1 MSSAILGINFGQSYA
16 SIAVIDKEGHPECIA
31 NEEGE
36 RQIACAISYSGEQIY
51 IGNGAKPFL
60 VKNGQ
65 NTIMGFRNLLG
76 HTYDEVDHTAIFTA
90 PLLNTSEPSYEVD
103 VLVPAPTPSKGA
115 TPAMRS
121 AAPSGTATPA
131 VQEPIPAKKTIT
143 VPEVT
148 TLFLS
153 TLFTSASDYLGV
165 KPTQC
170 VISAPSWFTSKQHTE
185 LRKAAEAAGINVLQV
200 LDEAA
205 AVLVGYRAGLTE
217 ERAERGLLGDLEAEK
232 SDKKV
237 AVLDVGETSVGVS
250 VVAVSNGEYSVLAKG
265 RDDKIGGREFD
276 NLLLKHFAKEFTKK
290 TKTALDLP
298 CAESAS
304 AADKRA
310 EAKLRLAVEHTK
322 RSLSAS
328 TGAAT
333 CAVESLKDGLDL
345 STSINRMRFDALAGP
360 VYRQIGAALTKI
372 VEEAG
377 LDLAQIDE
385 VLLAGASTLFPGLQS
400 SLTQIVQETTVVSA
414 TIDPSQVI
422 AIGCALQALH
432 LSQLPAE
439 LALPDVLALAEQSVP
454 TLAAPIGLAP
464 AGSKEEDAVKII
476 EAGAPLPTRRRL
488 QLPTASGAS
497 TVGVE
502 LYELKE
508 SVKVTKIPPPP
519 KEEGEEEYSDE
530 EPEEDEEEREVVL
543 AKAKCLGGVTV
554 DSQGKGKV
562 ELEVIVTKEG
572 KGQVRFW
579 VEGAEDKASRLEF

>member
-1 MSSAILGINFGQSYA
+1 M
-16 SIAVIDKEGHPECIA
+16 
-31 NEEGE
+31 
-36 RQIACAISYSGEQIY
+36 R
-51 IGNGAKPFL
+51 GAL
-60 VKNGQ
+60 CRTG
-65 NTIMGFRNLLG
+65 G
-76 HTYDEVDHTAIFTA
+76 
-90 PLLNTSEPSYEVD
+90 
-103 VLVPAPTPSKGA
+103 
-115 TPAMRS
+115 
-121 AAPSGTATPA
+121 
-131 VQEPIPAKKTIT
+131 VQEAYRIRLHGARTVMPHLKCSTHILTI
-143 VPEVT
+143 
-148 TLFLS
+148 
-153 TLFTSASDYLGV
+153 
-165 KPTQC
+165 Q
-170 VISAPSWFTSKQHTE
+170 
-185 LRKAAEAAGINVLQV
+185 
-200 LDEAA
+200 
-205 AVLVGYRAGLTE
+205 
-217 ERAERGLLGDLEAEK
+217 
-232 SDKKV
+232 
-237 AVLDVGETSVGVS
+237 
-250 VVAVSNGEYSVLAKG
+250 
-265 RDDKIGGREFD
+265 
-276 NLLLKHFAKEFTKK
+276 LLKHFAKEFTKK

-572 KGQVRFW
+572 KGEVRFW

>member
-1 MSSAILGINFGQSYA
+1 MCWRI
-16 SIAVIDKEGHPECIA
+16 
-31 NEEGE
+31 
-36 RQIACAISYSGEQIY
+36 
-51 IGNGAKPFL
+51 
-60 VKNGQ
+60 
-65 NTIMGFRNLLG
+65 
-76 HTYDEVDHTAIFTA
+76 
-90 PLLNTSEPSYEVD
+90 
-103 VLVPAPTPSKGA
+103 
-115 TPAMRS
+115 
-121 AAPSGTATPA
+121 APSRRLVHILPTSLHSL
-131 VQEPIPAKKTIT
+131 TI
-143 VPEVT
+143 
-148 TLFLS
+148 
-153 TLFTSASDYLGV
+153 
-165 KPTQC
+165 Q
-170 VISAPSWFTSKQHTE
+170 
-185 LRKAAEAAGINVLQV
+185 
-200 LDEAA
+200 
-205 AVLVGYRAGLTE
+205 
-217 ERAERGLLGDLEAEK
+217 
-232 SDKKV
+232 
-237 AVLDVGETSVGVS
+237 
-250 VVAVSNGEYSVLAKG
+250 
-265 RDDKIGGREFD
+265 
-276 NLLLKHFAKEFTKK
+276 LLKHFAKEFTKK

-304 AADKRA
+304 AGDKRA

-345 STSINRMRFDALAGP
+345 STSITRMRFDALAGP

-400 SLTQIVQETTVVSA
+400 SLAQIVQETTVVSA

-439 LALPDVLALAEQSVP
+439 LALPDVLALAQQSVP
-454 TLAAPIGLAP
+454 TLTAPIGLAP
-464 AGSKEEDAVKII
+464 AGSTEEDAVVKII

-497 TVGVE
+497 SVGVE

-519 KEEGEEEYSDE
+519 KEEGDEEFSDD
-530 EPEEDEEEREVVL
+530 EPEEEEEEKEVVL
-543 AKAKCLGGVTV
+543 AKGKCLGGVTV

-572 KGQVRFW
+572 KGEVRFW